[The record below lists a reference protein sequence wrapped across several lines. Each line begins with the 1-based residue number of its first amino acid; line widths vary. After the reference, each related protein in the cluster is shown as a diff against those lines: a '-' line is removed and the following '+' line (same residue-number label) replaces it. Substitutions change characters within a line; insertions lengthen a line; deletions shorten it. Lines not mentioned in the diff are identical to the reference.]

1 MRAYSATT
9 EYLIHYLILMARF
22 PKDKASRKKRHQTP
36 AAADLPASEGGRE
49 PGPSVE
55 PTSQSTHQQT
65 VIPVLCEE
73 LTVDKRE
80 VETGKGVRITKS
92 VSEREEIVDE
102 PLTKDEVV
110 VERVAINKIVDD
122 SDIPSIHYEGETMVV
137 PILEEVLV
145 TEKRTRIKEEVRITR
160 QRREFRDPQRFV
172 LRTEQVSAEHF
183 NDPGNLNDPK
193 GSSNERD

>member
-1 MRAYSATT
+1 
-9 EYLIHYLILMARF
+9 MARF

-36 AAADLPASEGGRE
+36 AAADLPASEGDRA
-49 PGPSVE
+49 PTPSVE
-55 PTSQSTHQQT
+55 STAQSTHQQT
-65 VIPVLCEE
+65 VIPVLREE
-73 LTVDKRE
+73 LTVGKRV

-122 SDIPSIHYEGETMVV
+122 SDIPSVHYDGETMVV

-145 TEKRTRIKEEVRITR
+145 TEKRTLIKEEVRITR

-183 NDPGNLNDPK
+183 NDPENLNDPK
-193 GSSNERD
+193 ASASERK